1 MITIQSV
8 GLFILILILSWI
20 GFRLINY
27 LVNSI
32 ITPLT
37 DLSEVVMKMLNDD
50 LDTDVTRNY
59 TPNSEEITQLYQS
72 FSKLKFVMKYAN
84 AEFFSG
90 NDAQALINYSNAL
103 KLYEEINNKDGVG
116 MTYNNIGNIH
126 LKNKR
131 YEEAIIYYKK
141 AVEVIE
147 NDLNA
152 FYKDTSFFRESL
164 KFKDK
169 TLNNSKKP
177 LFLRS
182 RRNYKSHKTTEEQ
195 REIDDATLNKM
206 NDLYSNRLFQLGL
219 TLYTQIFTNN
229 HEEDLQEVIDI
240 FDKVIQIDSFLGTNP
255 ARTIQALI
263 FISNCYLELGNH
275 LASLKYLNEAES
287 SVFLYETAQNM
298 LQIDNKITKKIKE
311 KDDKELNTDLEFFS
325 TNSMQFHIKSDIL
338 KQLWMYHS
346 ALFCKKMGKFKQACF
361 IYTRAL
367 ETGKIYDPL
376 IRKKCLEDMS
386 FILASQGLLS
396 KAPNITT
403 ILSRLDSFKGK
414 EIVFLLDVSESMGEG
429 ARLKY
434 AIRNFLKIFDKFVRG
449 DDKVCFI
456 RFNYMCEVV
465 FNLTP
470 KKNNTIQLR
479 RQIEATNQTK
489 GGTAFF
495 DSIASAI
502 AEFDKLRRITVDD
515 GSSNMNSYWIVSLTD
530 GEDNCSKISAEAIK
544 QKLKQRGINLIII
557 GLGLSPENVAN
568 LSELCK
574 ATKDGVFIETPNND
588 DLDIAFEAISEIIY
602 GPNFIVETFS
612 FS

>member
-1 MITIQSV
+1 MIIVQSIGV
-8 GLFILILILSWI
+8 GIVIILLSWI

-27 LVNSI
+27 IVNSI
-32 ITPLT
+32 ITPLN
-37 DLSEVVMKMLNDD
+37 DLNEVVMKMLDDD

-103 KLYEEINNKDGVG
+103 KLYEEINNQDGIG

-131 YEEAIIYYKK
+131 YDEAVEFYRK
-141 AVEVIE
+141 AVNVIE
-147 NDLNA
+147 HDLNA
-152 FYKDTSFFRESL
+152 FYKDNSFFRDEV
-164 KFKDK
+164 KFKEK
-169 TLNNSKKP
+169 NAAQPNRKALYT
-177 LFLRS
+177 RS
-182 RRNYKSHKTTEEQ
+182 RRNYKTHKIQENQ
-195 REIDDATLNKM
+195 NVDDSTLNKM
-206 NDLYSNRLFQLGL
+206 NELYSNRLFQLGL

-229 HEEDLQEVIDI
+229 HEENLQEIIEI
-240 FDKVIQIDSFLGTNP
+240 FEKVIQIDSFLQSNP

-263 FISNCYLELGNH
+263 FISNCYLEQENH

-287 SVFLYETAQNM
+287 SVFLYETAQRM
-298 LQIDNKITKKIKE
+298 LDLDPEMSRKLKE
-311 KDDKELNTDLEFFS
+311 KEEKELLIDLDYFGSHSAKF
-325 TNSMQFHIKSDIL
+325 NIKSDIL

-346 ALFCKKMGKFKQACF
+346 ALFCKKMGKLKQACI
-361 IYTRAL
+361 IYTKTL

-376 IRKKCLEDMS
+376 IRKKCLEDLS

-429 ARLKY
+429 ARLRY
-434 AIRNFLKIFDKFVRG
+434 AIRNFVKIFDKYVRG
-449 DDKVCFI
+449 EDKVAFI

-465 FNLTP
+465 FNLTM

-479 RQIEATNQTK
+479 RQIEGTNQTK

-495 DSIASAI
+495 DALDLAI
-502 AEFDKLRRITVDD
+502 SEFDYARKDSMDD
-515 GSSNMNSYWIVSLTD
+515 GSNMNSHWIVALTD
-530 GEDNCSKISAEAIK
+530 GEDNLSKISVETIK
-544 QKLKQRGINLIII
+544 IKLKKKGINLIII
-557 GLGLSPENVAN
+557 GLGLHNEIIGN
-568 LSELCK
+568 LSDLCK
-574 ATKDGVFIETPNND
+574 TTKDGVFIETPNND
-588 DLDIAFEAISEIIY
+588 DLDIAFEAISEVIY
-602 GPNFIVETFS
+602 GTNFIVETFS

>member
-1 MITIQSV
+1 
-8 GLFILILILSWI
+8 
-20 GFRLINY
+20 
-27 LVNSI
+27 
-32 ITPLT
+32 
-37 DLSEVVMKMLNDD
+37 MLNDD

-59 TPNSEEITQLYQS
+59 SPNSEEITQLYQS

-103 KLYEEINNKDGVG
+103 KLYEEINNKDGIG

-131 YEEAIIYYKK
+131 YEEAIEYYRK
-141 AVEVIE
+141 AVQVIE
-147 NDLNA
+147 LDLNA
-152 FYKDTSFFRESL
+152 FYKDNSFFREEL
-164 KFKDK
+164 KYKEK
-169 TLNNSKKP
+169 NSTLNNKKP
-177 LFLRS
+177 LYTRS
-182 RRNYKSHKTTEEQ
+182 RRNYKSHKMIENQ
-195 REIDDATLNKM
+195 IVDDSTLNKM
-206 NDLYSNRLFQLGL
+206 NELYSNRLFQLGV
-219 TLYTQIFTNN
+219 TLYTQNFENN
-229 HEEDLQEVIDI
+229 HEENLQEIIDI
-240 FDKVIQIDSFLGTNP
+240 FEKVIQIDSFLQSNP

-263 FISNCYLELGNH
+263 FVSNCYLEQGNH

-287 SVFLYETAQNM
+287 SVFLYETAQGLLELDPEM
-298 LQIDNKITKKIKE
+298 SKKLKE
-311 KDDKELNTDLEFFS
+311 KEDKEVNTDLDFFVSQS
-325 TNSMQFHIKSDIL
+325 TKFNIKSDIL

-346 ALFCKKMGKFKQACF
+346 AVFCKKMGKLKQACI
-361 IYTRAL
+361 IYTKTL

-376 IRKKCLEDMS
+376 IRKKCLEDLS
-386 FILASQGLLS
+386 FILSSQLLLS

-434 AIRNFLKIFDKFVRG
+434 AIRNFVKIFDRYVRG
-449 DDKVCFI
+449 EDKVAFI

-479 RQIEATNQTK
+479 RQIEATYQTK
-489 GGTAFF
+489 GETAFYDAIDVAISEF
-495 DSIASAI
+495 DSVRKNSM
-502 AEFDKLRRITVDD
+502 DD
-515 GSSNMNSYWIVSLTD
+515 SNMNSYWIVSLTD
-530 GEDNCSKISAEAIK
+530 GEDNLSRISAEVIK
-544 QKLKQRGINLIII
+544 KKLKQKGINLIII
-557 GLGLSPENVAN
+557 GLGLGNKTVGN

-574 ATKDGVFIETPNND
+574 ATTDGVFIETPNND
-588 DLDIAFEAISEIIY
+588 DLDIAFEAISEVIY
-602 GPNFIVETFS
+602 GTNFIVETFS

>member
-1 MITIQSV
+1 MIMVQSIGV
-8 GLFILILILSWI
+8 CVVVIFVSWVA
-20 GFRLINY
+20 FRMINY
-27 LVNSI
+27 IVNSI

-72 FSKLKFVMKYAN
+72 FSKLKFLMKYAN

-103 KLYEEINNKDGVG
+103 KLYEEINNTEGIG

-131 YEEAIIYYKK
+131 YEEAINYYRK
-141 AVEVIE
+141 AVELIE

-152 FYKDTSFFRESL
+152 YYKDNSFFR
-164 KFKDK
+164 
-169 TLNNSKKP
+169 NSTKENKNKKVTSKA
-177 LFLRS
+177 LYTRS
-182 RRNYKSHKTTEEQ
+182 RRNYKSHKKAENQ
-195 REIDDATLNKM
+195 QQIIDDNTLKKM
-206 NDLYSNRLFQLGL
+206 NELYSNRLFQLGL
-219 TLYTQIFTNN
+219 TLYHQVFTNN
-229 HEEDLQEVIDI
+229 REGDLQEIIDI
-240 FDKVIQIDSFLGTNP
+240 FEKVIQIDSYLQINP
-255 ARTIQALI
+255 ARTIQSLI
-263 FISNCYLELGNH
+263 FISNCFLELGNH

-298 LQIDNKITKKIKE
+298 LEFEPQMIKSL
-311 KDDKELNTDLEFFS
+311 KEYNDREVNGELEYLI
-325 TNSMQFHIKSDIL
+325 TNSTQFTIKPDIL

-346 ALFCKKMGKFKQACF
+346 ALFCKKMGKFKQAC
-361 IYTRAL
+361 IMYTKTL

-403 ILSRLDSFKGK
+403 ILNRLDCFKGK

-434 AIRNFLKIFDKFVRG
+434 AIRNFLKIFDKYLRP

-456 RFNYMCEVV
+456 RFNYICEVV

-479 RQIEATNQTK
+479 RQIESTCKTQ
-489 GGTAFF
+489 GGTAFY
-495 DSIASAI
+495 DAI
-502 AEFDKLRRITVDD
+502 DAGISEFDNVTKDSQED
-515 GSSNMNSYWIVSLTD
+515 GSNANSYWIVALTD
-530 GEDNCSKISAEAIK
+530 GEDNCSKLSADFIK
-544 QKLKQRGINLIII
+544 KQLKYKGINLIIV
-557 GLGLSPENVAN
+557 GLGLGNESIPI

-574 ATKDGVFIETPNND
+574 ATNDGVFIETPNND
-588 DLDIAFEAISEIIY
+588 DLDIAFEAISDIIY

>member
-1 MITIQSV
+1 MQSIGV
-8 GLFILILILSWI
+8 VVVILVLSWI

-37 DLSEVVMKMLNDD
+37 DLSEVVMKMLKDD
-50 LDTDVTRNY
+50 LDIDVTRNY

-103 KLYEEINNKDGVG
+103 QLYEEINNKDGIG

-131 YEEAIIYYKK
+131 FEDAIDYYKK
-141 AVEVIE
+141 AVEIIE
-147 NDLNA
+147 SDLNA
-152 FYKDTSFFRESL
+152 FYKDNSFFRESL
-164 KFKDK
+164 TYQEKNVTKS
-169 TLNNSKKP
+169 TKKP
-177 LFLRS
+177 LFTRS
-182 RRNYKSHKTTEEQ
+182 RRNYKSHKSAENQ
-195 REIDDATLNKM
+195 LVDDSALKKM
-206 NDLYSNRLFQLGL
+206 NELYSNRLFQLGL
-219 TLYTQIFTNN
+219 TLYTQIFSNN
-229 HEEDLQEVIDI
+229 HEENLQEIIDI
-240 FDKVIQIDSFLGTNP
+240 FEKVIQIDSFLQMNP

-263 FISNCYLELGNH
+263 FVSNCYLELGNH

-287 SVFLYETAQNM
+287 SVFLYETAQN
-298 LQIDNKITKKIKE
+298 LVEVDLEITRKLKE
-311 KDDKELNTDLEFFS
+311 KDDKELNSDLEFFS
-325 TNSMQFHIKSDIL
+325 SNSTQFQIKSDIL

-346 ALFCKKMGKFKQACF
+346 ALFCKKMGKFKQACL
-361 IYTRAL
+361 IYTKAL

-434 AIRNFLKIFDKFVRG
+434 AIRNFVKIFDKYVRG
-449 DDKVCFI
+449 EDKVCFI
-456 RFNYMCEVV
+456 RFNYMCEIV

-479 RQIEATNQTK
+479 RQIEGTSQSK

-495 DSIASAI
+495 DAI
-502 AEFDKLRRITVDD
+502 NVAISEFDRLRKTSGDD
-515 GSSNMNSYWIVSLTD
+515 SSADNSCWIVSLTD
-530 GEDNCSKISAEAIK
+530 GEDNFSKISAETIK
-544 QKLKQRGINLIII
+544 KKLKKKGINLIIV
-557 GLGLSPENVAN
+557 GLGLGAESVGS

>member
-1 MITIQSV
+1 
-8 GLFILILILSWI
+8 
-20 GFRLINY
+20 
-27 LVNSI
+27 VNSV
-32 ITPLT
+32 ITPLN
-37 DLSEVVMKMLNDD
+37 DLNEVVMKMLNDD

-59 TPNSEEITQLYQS
+59 SPNSEEITQLYQS

-103 KLYEEINNKDGVG
+103 KLYEEINNKDGIG

-131 YEEAIIYYKK
+131 YEEAIEYYRK
-141 AVEVIE
+141 AVQVIE
-147 NDLNA
+147 LDLNA
-152 FYKDTSFFRESL
+152 FYKDNSFFREEL
-164 KFKDK
+164 KYKEK
-169 TLNNSKKP
+169 NSTLNNKKP
-177 LFLRS
+177 LYTRS
-182 RRNYKSHKTTEEQ
+182 RRNYKSHKMIENQ
-195 REIDDATLNKM
+195 IVDDSTLNKM
-206 NDLYSNRLFQLGL
+206 NELYSNRLFQLGV
-219 TLYTQIFTNN
+219 TLYTQNFENN
-229 HEEDLQEVIDI
+229 HEENLQEIIDI
-240 FDKVIQIDSFLGTNP
+240 FEKVIQIDSFLQSNP

-263 FISNCYLELGNH
+263 FVSNCYLEQGNH

-287 SVFLYETAQNM
+287 SVFLYETAQGLLELDPEM
-298 LQIDNKITKKIKE
+298 SKKLKE
-311 KDDKELNTDLEFFS
+311 KEDKEVNTDLDFFVSQS
-325 TNSMQFHIKSDIL
+325 TKFNIKSDIL

-346 ALFCKKMGKFKQACF
+346 AVFCKKMGKLKQACI
-361 IYTRAL
+361 IYTKTL

-376 IRKKCLEDMS
+376 IRKKCLEDLS
-386 FILASQGLLS
+386 FILSSQLLLS

-434 AIRNFLKIFDKFVRG
+434 AIRNFVKIFDRYVRG
-449 DDKVCFI
+449 EDKVAFI

-479 RQIEATNQTK
+479 RQIEATYQTK
-489 GGTAFF
+489 GETAFYDAIDVAISEF
-495 DSIASAI
+495 DSVRKNSM
-502 AEFDKLRRITVDD
+502 DD
-515 GSSNMNSYWIVSLTD
+515 SNMNSYWIVSLTD
-530 GEDNCSKISAEAIK
+530 GEDNLSRISAEVIK
-544 QKLKQRGINLIII
+544 KKLKQKGINLIII
-557 GLGLSPENVAN
+557 GLGLGNKTVGN

-574 ATKDGVFIETPNND
+574 ATTDGVFIETPNND
-588 DLDIAFEAISEIIY
+588 DLDIAFEAISEVIY
-602 GPNFIVETFS
+602 GTNFIVETFS

>member
-1 MITIQSV
+1 V
-8 GLFILILILSWI
+8 GIVIILLSWI
-20 GFRLINY
+20 GFRIINY
-27 LVNSI
+27 IVNSV
-32 ITPLT
+32 ITPLN
-37 DLSEVVMKMLNDD
+37 DLNEVVMKMLNDD

-59 TPNSEEITQLYQS
+59 SPNSEEITQLYQS

-103 KLYEEINNKDGVG
+103 KLYEEINNKDGIG

-131 YEEAIIYYKK
+131 YEEAIEYYRK
-141 AVEVIE
+141 AVQVIE
-147 NDLNA
+147 LDLNA
-152 FYKDTSFFRESL
+152 FYKDNSFFREEL
-164 KFKDK
+164 KYKEK
-169 TLNNSKKP
+169 NSTLNNKKP
-177 LFLRS
+177 LYTRS
-182 RRNYKSHKTTEEQ
+182 RRNYKSHKMIENQ
-195 REIDDATLNKM
+195 IVDDSTLNKM
-206 NDLYSNRLFQLGL
+206 NELYSNRLFQLGV
-219 TLYTQIFTNN
+219 TLYTQNFENN
-229 HEEDLQEVIDI
+229 HEENLQEIIDI
-240 FDKVIQIDSFLGTNP
+240 FEKVIQIDSFLQSNP

-263 FISNCYLELGNH
+263 FVSNCYLEQGNH

-287 SVFLYETAQNM
+287 SVFLYETAQGLLELDPEM
-298 LQIDNKITKKIKE
+298 SKKLKE
-311 KDDKELNTDLEFFS
+311 KEDKEVNTDLDFFVSQS
-325 TNSMQFHIKSDIL
+325 TKFNIKSDIL

-346 ALFCKKMGKFKQACF
+346 AVFCKKMGKLKQACI
-361 IYTRAL
+361 IYTKTL

-376 IRKKCLEDMS
+376 IRKKCLEDLS
-386 FILASQGLLS
+386 FILSSQLLLS

-434 AIRNFLKIFDKFVRG
+434 AIRNFVKIFDRYVRG
-449 DDKVCFI
+449 EDKVAFI

-479 RQIEATNQTK
+479 RQIEATYQTK
-489 GGTAFF
+489 GETAFYDAIDVAISEF
-495 DSIASAI
+495 DSVRKNSM
-502 AEFDKLRRITVDD
+502 DD
-515 GSSNMNSYWIVSLTD
+515 SNMNSYWIVSLTD
-530 GEDNCSKISAEAIK
+530 GEDNLSRISAEVIK
-544 QKLKQRGINLIII
+544 KKLKQKGINLIII
-557 GLGLSPENVAN
+557 GLGLGNKTVGN

-574 ATKDGVFIETPNND
+574 ATTDGVFIETPNND
-588 DLDIAFEAISEIIY
+588 DLDIAFEAISEVIY
-602 GPNFIVETFS
+602 GTNFIVETFS